1 MQDTMP
7 LTEESQGMELV
18 WIQPK
23 WSRPQFEL
31 RARDTT
37 LASLD
42 WTCGSLALGRW
53 GAAAYCFS
61 RKGWLRPRVLVR
73 STAQCEADAPLA
85 TFETRRGTL
94 TLPDGRAFVWQKPT
108 RLGRV
113 RIWVSDTGTVL
124 ARFRAEKHSSIVAVQ
139 RAAQRHPEL
148 PLLILLG
155 QYLLVQA
162 ALDAEA
168 ATTAAVIVAASAVG

>member
-1 MQDTMP
+1 YVVERATPCACRARCGALTGTSDGACSAVAPRPPTGGTPPMQDTMP

-53 GAAAYCFS
+53 GAAAYRFS

-85 TFETRRGTL
+85 TL
-94 TLPDGRAFVWQKPT
+94 
-108 RLGRV
+108 
-113 RIWVSDTGTVL
+113 
-124 ARFRAEKHSSIVAVQ
+124 
-139 RAAQRHPEL
+139 
-148 PLLILLG
+148 
-155 QYLLVQA
+155 
-162 ALDAEA
+162 
-168 ATTAAVIVAASAVG
+168 